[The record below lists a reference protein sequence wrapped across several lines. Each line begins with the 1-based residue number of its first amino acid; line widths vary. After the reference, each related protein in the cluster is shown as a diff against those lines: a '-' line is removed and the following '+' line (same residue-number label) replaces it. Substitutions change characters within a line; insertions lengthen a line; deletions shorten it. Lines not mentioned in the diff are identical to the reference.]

1 MNIPKEKIEEVRERA
16 NIVQVISEYLPLT
29 KRGQNHLGLCP
40 FHSEKTPS
48 FTVSETKGIY
58 YCFGCN
64 ATGNVITFLM
74 KRDGMSFPDAVKT
87 LARRYG
93 VSIPEVQRSGPD
105 PRDLLFQALRASM
118 EYFLRELKG
127 PGGGEAREYIR
138 RRGFDGEIAQRF
150 NLGYAPDV
158 WEGLTGFLRKKG
170 IADEAS
176 LSSGVVIKK
185 EKGVYDRFRGRV
197 VFPIT
202 DVRGGIIGFGGRS
215 INGKDPKYLNSP
227 ESQVFKKG
235 ETLYGFYQAK
245 QQMASAGAI
254 FVEGYFDLL
263 ALHKHGF
270 TNAVATMG
278 TALTKEHLRLVKG
291 HTNLVYALFDS
302 DAAGRNASIRALD
315 IAIDEEMDLR
325 AVILKGGKDPDEF
338 LVKFGAEAMREAIA
352 KAEPLME
359 FFLKDLGARL
369 DLKTPAGKRKYLD
382 SVVPMLTRIR
392 NVAERG
398 HYAAFVAT
406 VLNIPQE
413 SVYEALKIPR
423 GTAEKPVKG
432 AMEAR
437 EAVDMKGARLSEL
450 TVVKVVA
457 RHPELL
463 SDAVSVAMESFSD
476 PVLKKAGAI
485 IAGSILRSKPL
496 DASSLMDE
504 ADDEPTRI
512 LIAGLLIKDDDGFIE
527 DPARMLEDSL
537 KRVMNRGNIKETT
550 MRMIERLEEMGRTEV
565 ASDIRKR
572 MGTGAK
578 RQP

>member
-1 MNIPKEKIEEVRERA
+1 MSIPKEKIDEVRERA

-74 KRDGMSFPDAVKT
+74 KRDGMSFPDAVRS
-87 LARRYG
+87 LAKRYG
-93 VSIPEVQRSGPD
+93 VTIPEVQRSGPD
-105 PRDLLFQALRASM
+105 PRDLVYQALRASM
-118 EYFLRELKG
+118 EYFMRELKG
-127 PGGGEAREYIR
+127 PGGDEAREYIK
-138 RRGFDGEIAQRF
+138 RRGFEGEIAQRF
-150 NLGYAPDV
+150 NLGYAPDL
-158 WEGLTGFLRKKG
+158 WDGLSGFLRKKG
-170 IADEAS
+170 IADAS
-176 LSSGVVIKK
+176 ALSSGVVIKK
-185 EKGVYDRFRGRV
+185 EKGFYDRFRGRV
-197 VFPIT
+197 IFPIT
-202 DVRGGIIGFGGRS
+202 DVRGRIVGFGGRS

-278 TALTKEHLRLVKG
+278 TALTKEHLRLVKAY
-291 HTNLVYALFDS
+291 TNTVYALFDS
-302 DAAGRNASIRALD
+302 DAAGRNASIRALN

-325 AVILKGGKDPDEF
+325 AVTLKGGKDPDEF
-338 LVKFGAEAMREAIA
+338 LVKFGAEAMKEAIA

-359 FFLKDLGARL
+359 FFLKDLCGRL

-382 SVVPMLTRIR
+382 SVVPMLSRIR

-398 HYAAFVAT
+398 HYAAYVAT

-423 GTAEKPVKG
+423 GTAEKSG
-432 AMEAR
+432 RGTTES
-437 EAVDMKGARLSEL
+437 VDPKGARLSEL
-450 TVVKVVA
+450 TVLKVMA
-457 RHPELL
+457 RHPELF
-463 SDAVSVAMESFSD
+463 SESVSVALGSFSD
-476 PVLKKAGAI
+476 PVLKKAGSI
-485 IAGSILRSKPL
+485 IAGSISQAKPL
-496 DASSLMDE
+496 DAASLMDE
-504 ADDEPTRI
+504 ADDEPTRT

-537 KRVMNRGNIKETT
+537 KRVMNKGNIKETT
-550 MRMIERLEEMGRTEV
+550 RRMIERLEEMGRTEV

-572 MGTGAK
+572 MSTGAK

>member
-1 MNIPKEKIEEVRERA
+1 MSIPKEKIDEVRERA

-74 KRDGMSFPDAVKT
+74 KRDGMSFPDAVRS
-87 LARRYG
+87 LAKRYG
-93 VSIPEVQRSGPD
+93 ITIPEVQRSGPD
-105 PRDLLFQALRASM
+105 PRDLIYQALRASM

-127 PGGGEAREYIR
+127 PGGDEAREYIK
-138 RRGFDGEIAQRF
+138 RRGFEGEIAQRF
-150 NLGYAPDV
+150 NLGYAPDL
-158 WEGLTGFLRKKG
+158 WDGLSGFLRKKG
-170 IADEAS
+170 IADAS
-176 LSSGVVIKK
+176 ALSSGVVIKK
-185 EKGVYDRFRGRV
+185 EKGFYDRFRGRV
-197 VFPIT
+197 IFPIT
-202 DVRGGIIGFGGRS
+202 DVRGRIVGFGGRS

-278 TALTKEHLRLVKG
+278 TALTKEHLRLVKAY
-291 HTNLVYALFDS
+291 TNTVYALFDS

-325 AVILKGGKDPDEF
+325 AVTLKGGKDPDEF
-338 LVKFGAEAMREAIA
+338 LVKFGAEAMKEAIA

-359 FFLKDLGARL
+359 FFLKDLCGRL

-382 SVVPMLTRIR
+382 SVVPMLSRIR

-398 HYAAFVAT
+398 HYAAYVAT

-423 GTAEKPVKG
+423 GTAEKSG
-432 AMEAR
+432 R
-437 EAVDMKGARLSEL
+437 GTTDAVDPKGARLSEL
-450 TVVKVVA
+450 TVLKVMA
-457 RHPELL
+457 RHPELF
-463 SDAVSVAMESFSD
+463 SESVSVALESFSD
-476 PVLKKAGAI
+476 PVLKKAGSI
-485 IAGSILRSKPL
+485 IAGSISQAKPL
-496 DASSLMDE
+496 DAASLMDE
-504 ADDEPTRI
+504 ADDEPTRT

-537 KRVMNRGNIKETT
+537 KRVMNKGNIKETT
-550 MRMIERLEEMGRTEV
+550 RRMIERLEEMGRTEV

-572 MGTGAK
+572 MSTGAK
-578 RQP
+578 RRS

>member
-1 MNIPKEKIEEVRERA
+1 MSIPKEKIDEVRERA

-74 KRDGMSFPDAVKT
+74 KRDGMSFPDAVRS

-93 VSIPEVQRSGPD
+93 ITIPEVQRTGPD
-105 PRDLLFQALRASM
+105 PRDIIYQALRASM

-127 PGGGEAREYIR
+127 PGGDEAREYIK
-138 RRGFDGEIAQRF
+138 RRGFEGEIAQRF
-150 NLGYAPDV
+150 NLGYAPDL
-158 WEGLTGFLRKKG
+158 WDGLSGFLRKKG
-170 IADEAS
+170 VAPDAA

-185 EKGVYDRFRGRV
+185 EKGFYDRFRGRV
-197 VFPIT
+197 IFPIT
-202 DVRGGIIGFGGRS
+202 DVRGRIVGFGGRS

-270 TNAVATMG
+270 TSAVATMG
-278 TALTKEHLRLVKG
+278 TALTKEHLRLVKAY
-291 HTNLVYALFDS
+291 TNTVYALFDA

-325 AVILKGGKDPDEF
+325 AVTLKGGKDPDEF
-338 LVKFGAEAMREAIA
+338 LVKFGAEAMKEAVA

-359 FFLKDLGARL
+359 FFLKDLCGRL

-382 SVVPMLTRIR
+382 SVVPMLSRIR

-398 HYAAFVAT
+398 HYAAYVAA
-406 VLNIPQE
+406 VLHIPQE
-413 SVYEALKIPR
+413 SVYEALKIPQ
-423 GTAEKPVKG
+423 GTAEKSG
-432 AMEAR
+432 RGTM
-437 EAVDMKGARLSEL
+437 EAVDPKGARLSEL
-450 TVVKVVA
+450 TVLKVMA
-457 RHPELL
+457 RHPELF
-463 SDAVSVAMESFSD
+463 SESVSVALESFSD
-476 PVLKKAGAI
+476 PVLKKAGSI
-485 IAGSILRSKPL
+485 IAGSISQAKPL
-496 DASSLMDE
+496 DAASLMDE
-504 ADDEPTRI
+504 AIDEPTRA

-527 DPARMLEDSL
+527 DPARMLDDSL
-537 KRVMNRGNIKETT
+537 KRLMNKGNIKETT
-550 MRMIERLEEMGRTEV
+550 RRMIERLEEMGRTEV

-572 MGTGAK
+572 MSTGAK
-578 RQP
+578 RRS

>member
-1 MNIPKEKIEEVRERA
+1 MSIPKEKIDEVRERA

-74 KRDGMSFPDAVKT
+74 KRDGMSFPDAVRS

-93 VSIPEVQRSGPD
+93 ITIPEVQRTGPD
-105 PRDLLFQALRASM
+105 PRDIIYQALRASM

-127 PGGGEAREYIR
+127 PGGDEAREYIK
-138 RRGFDGEIAQRF
+138 RRGFEGEIAQRF
-150 NLGYAPDV
+150 NLGYAPDL
-158 WEGLTGFLRKKG
+158 WDGLSGFLRKKG
-170 IADEAS
+170 VAPDAA

-185 EKGVYDRFRGRV
+185 EKGFYDRFRGRV
-197 VFPIT
+197 IFPIT
-202 DVRGGIIGFGGRS
+202 DVRGRIVGFGGRS

-245 QQMASAGAI
+245 QQMASAGAS

-270 TNAVATMG
+270 TSAVATMG
-278 TALTKEHLRLVKG
+278 TALTKEHLRLVKAY
-291 HTNLVYALFDS
+291 TNTVYALFDA

-325 AVILKGGKDPDEF
+325 AVTLKGGKDPDEF
-338 LVKFGAEAMREAIA
+338 LVKFGAEAMKEAVA

-359 FFLKDLGARL
+359 FFLKDLCGRL

-382 SVVPMLTRIR
+382 SVVPMLSRIR

-398 HYAAFVAT
+398 HYAAYVAA
-406 VLNIPQE
+406 VLHIPQE
-413 SVYEALKIPR
+413 SVYEALKIPQ
-423 GTAEKPVKG
+423 GTAEKSG
-432 AMEAR
+432 RGTM
-437 EAVDMKGARLSEL
+437 EAVDPKGARLSEL
-450 TVVKVVA
+450 TVLKVMA
-457 RHPELL
+457 RHPELF
-463 SDAVSVAMESFSD
+463 SESVSVAIGSFSD
-476 PVLKKAGAI
+476 PVLKKAGSI
-485 IAGSILRSKPL
+485 IAGSISQAKPL
-496 DASSLMDE
+496 DAASLMDE
-504 ADDEPTRI
+504 ADDEPTRT

-537 KRVMNRGNIKETT
+537 KRVMNKGNIKETT
-550 MRMIERLEEMGRTEV
+550 RRMIERLEEMGRTEV

-572 MGTGAK
+572 MSTGAK

>member
-1 MNIPKEKIEEVRERA
+1 MSIPKEKIDEVRERA

-74 KRDGMSFPDAVKT
+74 KRDGMSFPDAVRS
-87 LARRYG
+87 LAKRYG
-93 VSIPEVQRSGPD
+93 ITIPEVQRSGPD
-105 PRDLLFQALRASM
+105 PRDLIYQALRASM

-127 PGGGEAREYIR
+127 PGGDEAREYIK
-138 RRGFDGEIAQRF
+138 RRGFEGEIAQRF
-150 NLGYAPDV
+150 NLGYAPDL
-158 WEGLTGFLRKKG
+158 WDGLSGFLRKKG
-170 IADEAS
+170 IADAS
-176 LSSGVVIKK
+176 ALSSGVVIKK

-202 DVRGGIIGFGGRS
+202 DVRGRIVGFGGRS

-338 LVKFGAEAMREAIA
+338 LVKFGAEAMKEAIA

-359 FFLKDLGARL
+359 FFLKDLCGRL

-382 SVVPMLTRIR
+382 SVVPMLSRIR

-398 HYAAFVAT
+398 HYAAYVAT

-423 GTAEKPVKG
+423 GTAEKSG
-432 AMEAR
+432 R
-437 EAVDMKGARLSEL
+437 GTTDAVDPKGARLSEL
-450 TVVKVVA
+450 TVLKVMA
-457 RHPELL
+457 RHPELF
-463 SDAVSVAMESFSD
+463 SESVSVALESFSD
-476 PVLKKAGAI
+476 PVLKKAGSI
-485 IAGSILRSKPL
+485 IAGSISQAKPL
-496 DASSLMDE
+496 DAASLMDE
-504 ADDEPTRI
+504 ADDEPTRT

-537 KRVMNRGNIKETT
+537 KRVMNKGNIKETT
-550 MRMIERLEEMGRTEV
+550 RRMIERLEEMGRTEV

-572 MGTGAK
+572 MSTGAK
-578 RQP
+578 RRS

>member
-1 MNIPKEKIEEVRERA
+1 MSIPKEKIDEVRERA

-64 ATGNVITFLM
+64 STGNVITFLM
-74 KRDGMSFPDAVKT
+74 KRDGMSFPDAVRS
-87 LARRYG
+87 LAKRYG
-93 VSIPEVQRSGPD
+93 VNIPEVQRSGPD
-105 PRDLLFQALRASM
+105 PRDLVYQALRASM

-127 PGGGEAREYIR
+127 PGGDEAREYIK
-138 RRGFDGEIAQRF
+138 RRGFEGEIAQRF

-158 WEGLTGFLRKKG
+158 WEGLSGFLRKKG
-170 IADEAS
+170 VAPDAA

-202 DVRGGIIGFGGRS
+202 DVRGRIVGFGGRS

-227 ESQVFKKG
+227 ESQVFRKG

-278 TALTKEHLRLVKG
+278 TALTKEHLRLVKAY
-291 HTNLVYALFDS
+291 TNTVYALFDS
-302 DAAGRNASIRALD
+302 DAAGRNASIRALN

-325 AVILKGGKDPDEF
+325 SVTLKGGKDPDEF
-338 LVKFGAEAMREAIA
+338 LVKFGAEAMKEAIA

-359 FFLKDLGARL
+359 FFLKDLSGSL

-382 SVVPMLTRIR
+382 AAVPMLSRIR

-398 HYAAFVAT
+398 HYAAFVAA

-413 SVYEALKIPR
+413 SVYEALKIPQ
-423 GTAEKPVKG
+423 GNAEKSVRR
-432 AMEAR
+432 AMEA
-437 EAVDMKGARLSEL
+437 VDSKGARLSEL
-450 TVVKVVA
+450 TVLKVVS
-457 RHPELL
+457 RHPELM
-463 SDAVSVAMESFSD
+463 SDAVTVAVESFSD
-476 PVLKKAGAI
+476 PVLKKAGSI
-485 IAGSILRSKPL
+485 IAGSISQSKPL

-504 ADDEPTRI
+504 ADDEPTRT

-550 MRMIERLEEMGRTEV
+550 RRMIERLEETGRTEV

-572 MGTGAK
+572 MSTGAK
-578 RQP
+578 RQS